1 MRSPST
7 SPAGASVESSESDR
21 PGASEG
27 RAGTFVSLRVRNF
40 RLYFVGQMISQTG
53 TWLTTIAQTLLVL
66 RLNGTGL
73 VLGALGVAQFGPMLL
88 LAAWAGAIADR
99 APKRKLLITIQSLS
113 MAVAVTLGVVTLAG
127 HATLGVVFAAALIRG
142 TLNAFDAPCRQS
154 FISEMVPNEHY
165 SNAMSLNGATMT
177 TARVIGPA
185 IAGLLVTQV
194 GFGWTFMADGL
205 SFIAVLTGLAL
216 MRPHELTPVVPR
228 TPTARSDPRSDPP
241 HPQPTGAVG
250 PDGAVDLH
258 RRVGLQLRRQH
269 PVARHRPPPRRRGR
283 SRSCSLS

>member
-88 LAAWAGAIADR
+88 LAWAGAIADR

-127 HATLGVVFAAALIRG
+127 HATLGVVRRGVDPRDTQRSLTLRAASRSSPRWCP
-142 TLNAFDAPCRQS
+142 TS
-154 FISEMVPNEHY
+154 
-165 SNAMSLNGATMT
+165 T
-177 TARVIGPA
+177 T
-185 IAGLLVTQV
+185 
-194 GFGWTFMADGL
+194 
-205 SFIAVLTGLAL
+205 
-216 MRPHELTPVVPR
+216 R
-228 TPTARSDPRSDPP
+228 TP
-241 HPQPTGAVG
+241 
-250 PDGAVDLH
+250 
-258 RRVGLQLRRQH
+258 
-269 PVARHRPPPRRRGR
+269 
-283 SRSCSLS
+283 